1 MSYENNANNSDKNL
15 SLNEEYMEEKNELI
29 KDEYPN
35 DIVQDNPQLNLFSF
49 YLNPNSFGENEPNL
63 KEDKLQSYTPFIL
76 SPLYQILINKKMP
89 FGYKLESEEILLK
102 KDEKKQ
108 KTYLHRKHKKNSG
121 ALPENKNDNEKNN
134 IENNIDNKINDE
146 NNNNLIKNSNTN
158 TRQKKPR
165 KKSFH
170 LLNDIT
176 SIDNNNNKENK
187 DNKSIAVRRMTR
199 EHKPKIIE
207 DLGYID
213 KDVIKGKSNPLFRAV
228 NKICERGLMK
238 LKKIPYY
245 SFFYNSSKPDEPS
258 LTKIEKNI
266 RDFKYQSTY
275 EFIMDLRKLWNHFLK
290 IYNEQIE
297 IKERVCEMCRISEQ
311 LYCELE
317 SINIEKVE
325 LEEMNKKVDNL
336 ERKLRELK
344 GNSLQFSIGNFSLKK
359 TNSSERSMSLN
370 EKTIIKNNIKLLT
383 IEQKKGIAN
392 ILRDTIDTANK
403 KVLEFDIDK
412 LNNKKLKQLD
422 EYVKNC
428 LRDNN
433 LNQEKLSLH
442 VQKLKND
449 LTDNN
454 KKNISTNGGEQNNN
468 KESYDLMKDIENSS
482 ISDSS
487 SYESN

>member
-1 MSYENNANNSDKNL
+1 MSSENINQPIEKDMTTNNN
-15 SLNEEYMEEKNELI
+15 NCNEKNEI
-29 KDEYPN
+29 KESIFQNNEDPSYIHRNYSENIPLEEN
-35 DIVQDNPQLNLFSF
+35 DQ
-49 YLNPNSFGENEPNL
+49 NSE
-63 KEDKLQSYTPFIL
+63 KEDKLQSYTSFTI
-76 SPLYQILINKKMP
+76 SAFFQILINKVMP
-89 FGYKLESEEILLK
+89 SGYKLETEEILLK
-102 KDEKKQ
+102 KDEKRQ
-108 KTYLHRKHKKNSG
+108 KSYLHRKHKKNSS
-121 ALPENKNDNEKNN
+121 LIENKNDNENNNNQNNSN
-134 IENNIDNKINDE
+134 IENNNIEE
-146 NNNNLIKNSNTN
+146 NNDKKLYTNIK
-158 TRQKKPR
+158 QKKTR
-165 KKSFH
+165 KKNFH
-170 LLNDIT
+170 LINEGIHGK
-176 SIDNNNNKENK
+176 NNKENK
-187 DNKSIAVRRMTR
+187 NVPIRRMTR

-228 NKICERGLMK
+228 NKICEKGIMK
-238 LKKIPYY
+238 MKKIPYY

-290 IYNEQIE
+290 IYNDQIE
-297 IKERVCEMCRISEQ
+297 IKERVAEMCRISEQ

-344 GNSLQFSIGNFSLKK
+344 GNSLQFNVGNFNLKK
-359 TNSSERSMSLN
+359 TNSNERSMSLN

-392 ILRDTIDTANK
+392 ILRDTIDTVNK

-428 LRDNN
+428 LRVNN
-433 LNQEKLSLH
+433 LNQEKLDLD

-449 LTDNN
+449 LTDTNN
-454 KKNISTNGGEQNNN
+454 KNNNEQNNN
-468 KESYDLMKDIENSS
+468 KDNYDIEKDLDNSS
-482 ISDSS
+482 MSSS
-487 SYESN
+487 SYDESN

>member
-1 MSYENNANNSDKNL
+1 
-15 SLNEEYMEEKNELI
+15 
-29 KDEYPN
+29 
-35 DIVQDNPQLNLFSF
+35 
-49 YLNPNSFGENEPNL
+49 
-63 KEDKLQSYTPFIL
+63 
-76 SPLYQILINKKMP
+76 
-89 FGYKLESEEILLK
+89 
-102 KDEKKQ
+102 
-108 KTYLHRKHKKNSG
+108 
-121 ALPENKNDNEKNN
+121 
-134 IENNIDNKINDE
+134 
-146 NNNNLIKNSNTN
+146 
-158 TRQKKPR
+158 
-165 KKSFH
+165 
-170 LLNDIT
+170 
-176 SIDNNNNKENK
+176 
-187 DNKSIAVRRMTR
+187 MTR

-228 NKICERGLMK
+228 NKICEKGIMK
-238 LKKIPYY
+238 MKKIPYY

-290 IYNEQIE
+290 VYNDQIE
-297 IKERVCEMCRISEQ
+297 IKERVSEMCRFSEE
-311 LYCELE
+311 LYCDLE

-344 GNSLQFSIGNFSLKK
+344 GNSLNFNVGNFSLKK
-359 TNSSERSMSLN
+359 TNSNERSMSLN
-370 EKTIIKNNIKLLT
+370 EKTIIKNNIKSLT

-433 LNQEKLSLH
+433 LHQEKLDLD

-449 LTDNN
+449 LTDINKQNN
-454 KKNISTNGGEQNNN
+454 NDNNEQNNKDN
-468 KESYDLMKDIENSS
+468 SEIVKDIENSS

>member
-1 MSYENNANNSDKNL
+1 
-15 SLNEEYMEEKNELI
+15 
-29 KDEYPN
+29 
-35 DIVQDNPQLNLFSF
+35 
-49 YLNPNSFGENEPNL
+49 
-63 KEDKLQSYTPFIL
+63 
-76 SPLYQILINKKMP
+76 MP

-102 KDEKKQ
+102 RDEKKP
-108 KTYLHRKHKKNSG
+108 KAYLHRKHKKNSG
-121 ALPENKNDNEKNN
+121 PIIGNMNENEKNN
-134 IENNIDNKINDE
+134 IDNNIIIGNNFLENKINGE
-146 NNNNLIKNSNTN
+146 NNNNSNNNLSMNKNGN

-165 KKSFH
+165 KSFH
-170 LLNDIT
+170 LLHET
-176 SIDNNNNKENK
+176 STDNINNNKENK

-228 NKICERGLMK
+228 NKICERGIMK

-245 SFFYNSSKPDEPS
+245 SFFYNSSKIDEPS
-258 LTKIEKNI
+258 LSKIEKNI

-290 IYNEQIE
+290 MYNEQVE

-344 GNSLQFSIGNFSLKK
+344 GNSLQFSVGNLCLKK
-359 TNSSERSMSLN
+359 TNSSERTMSLN

-449 LTDNN
+449 LTDT
-454 KKNISTNGGEQNNN
+454 KKNNSFSSNNNNEQNNN
-468 KESYDLMKDIENSS
+468 QENYYIMKDIENSS

>member
-1 MSYENNANNSDKNL
+1 MSIEKKNWTPEKDTIIYNNNN
-15 SLNEEYMEEKNELI
+15 LNVEEKNEL
-29 KDEYPN
+29 
-35 DIVQDNPQLNLFSF
+35 
-49 YLNPNSFGENEPNL
+49 
-63 KEDKLQSYTPFIL
+63 KEDMCKNNIDDKVIQSENIIQEDNEQNSIKENIFKDFTSYLINPF
-76 SPLYQILINKKMP
+76 YQMLINKIMP
-89 FGYKLESEEILLK
+89 SGFKIETEENLLK
-102 KDEKKQ
+102 KEEKRQ
-108 KTYLHRKHKKNSG
+108 KGYLHRKHKKNSNSI
-121 ALPENKNDNEKNN
+121 LENKNDNENINNNSENKNNEDTIENKNN
-134 IENNIDNKINDE
+134 INIK
-146 NNNNLIKNSNTN
+146 
-158 TRQKKPR
+158 QKKPR

-170 LLNDIT
+170 FLNEG
-176 SIDNNNNKENK
+176 SSGNNKENK
-187 DNKSIAVRRMTR
+187 SIAIRRMTR

-228 NKICERGLMK
+228 NKICEKGIMK
-238 LKKIPYY
+238 MKKIPYY

-290 IYNEQIE
+290 VYNDQIE
-297 IKERVCEMCRISEQ
+297 IKERVSEMCRFSEE
-311 LYCELE
+311 LYCDLE

-344 GNSLQFSIGNFSLKK
+344 GNSLNFNVGNFSLKK
-359 TNSSERSMSLN
+359 TNSNERSMSLN
-370 EKTIIKNNIKLLT
+370 EKTIIKNNIKSLT

-433 LNQEKLSLH
+433 LHQEKLDLD

-449 LTDNN
+449 LTDINKQNN
-454 KKNISTNGGEQNNN
+454 NDNNEQNNKDN
-468 KESYDLMKDIENSS
+468 SEIVKDIENSS